1 MPHINSDNF
10 SGLELNEAH
19 KTSNLIRIQ
28 NIVCLFDEAFLE
40 IGKMKLKMGETKMQ
54 AEDAAFLEEQLN
66 QLLESTLRME
76 ADLNAAFR
84 NAKN

>member
-1 MPHINSDNF
+1 MKHIKLLIFNSDSKLFVLFLACF
-10 SGLELNEAH
+10 SEQ
-19 KTSNLIRIQ
+19 KM
-28 NIVCLFDEAFLE
+28 E
-40 IGKMKLKMGETKMQ
+40 IKMEEPKMQ

-84 NAKN
+84 SAKN